1 LASIEFLG
9 TSLFIFVLIL
19 GVFST
24 IFGIPGT
31 VIILIDAVIYALFTG
46 FERIGGK
53 VLITL
58 LILSVLAE
66 LSEFAVGMGGA
77 AKFGASKKSL
87 AASVIGG
94 IIGAVLLSP
103 FMLGLGAV
111 LGAFLGGFAGVFVVE
126 LSKQSRLKPS
136 LRAAWGTIVGRVAGI
151 CVKGAFA
158 LVMTAIL
165 LAGIYN

>member
-1 LASIEFLG
+1 MASIEFLG
-9 TSLFIFVLIL
+9 TSLFILVLII
-19 GVFST
+19 GGFST
-24 IFGIPGT
+24 LFGIPGT
-31 VIILIDAVIYALFTG
+31 VIILIDNLIYALFTG

-53 VLITL
+53 ILITL

-87 AASVIGG
+87 TASVIGG

-103 FMLGLGAV
+103 FMLGLGAIM
-111 LGAFLGGFAGVFVVE
+111 GAFFGGFAGVFVVE
-126 LSKQSRLKPS
+126 LLRQSRLKPS
-136 LRAAWGTIVGRVAGI
+136 LRAAWGTIIGRAAGI

-158 LVMTAIL
+158 LVMTAIS
-165 LAGIYN
+165 LASIYN

>member
-1 LASIEFLG
+1 MTSIAFLG

-19 GVFST
+19 GIFST

-31 VIILIDAVIYALFTG
+31 VIILIDAAVYALFTG
-46 FERIGGK
+46 FESISGR

-66 LSEFAVGMGGA
+66 LTEFAVGMGGA

-87 AASVIGG
+87 TASVIGG
-94 IIGAVLLSP
+94 FIGALLLSP
-103 FMLGLGAV
+103 FIFGLGAI
-111 LGAFLGGFAGVFVVE
+111 LGVFFGGFAGVFGVE
-126 LSKQSRLKPS
+126 LLRQSRLKPS
-136 LRAAWGTIVGRVAGI
+136 LRAAWGTIIGRAAGI

-158 LVMTAIL
+158 LVMTAIS
-165 LAGIYN
+165 LASIYN